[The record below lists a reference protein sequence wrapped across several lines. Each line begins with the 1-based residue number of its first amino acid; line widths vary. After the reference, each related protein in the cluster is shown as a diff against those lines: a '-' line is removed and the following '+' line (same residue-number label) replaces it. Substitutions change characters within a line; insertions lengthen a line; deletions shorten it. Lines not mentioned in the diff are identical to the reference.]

1 MRLSCARGDQEE
13 YFAIGGGFVEV
24 QPDHVTIL
32 ADSAEHAEEI
42 DHERAARARER
53 AEKLMAEGVPED
65 PEYYAQIRASLM
77 RAQVRMDV
85 ARRAAARTMPTGR
98 VSRRRG
104 PVLAVA
110 FLTPHIA
117 IDLGTV
123 NVLVVDQSRGIVLQE
138 PSVVAVR
145 EDGNKTIIVEVGRA
159 AKDMY
164 GRTPEEI
171 EVMRPLRDGVIAD
184 YFVTQG
190 MLEYFISKVAG
201 RFHLRKPIV
210 MISVPYGVTS
220 VERRAVREA
229 ALAAG
234 AREVHLIPEPLA
246 AAIGAGLPVG
256 TPTGNLV
263 VDLGGGS
270 TEAAVVSM
278 NGIVCA
284 ESVRVA
290 GVHLDEA
297 IISYI
302 RKKYN
307 LVSANRRPKRSRSR
321 LARQLSWMN
330 NWKCRYRDAT
340 KSPACRAPL
349 PSTPAKS
356 PKRLPSKWWPLSMSC
371 ALCWHG
377 HLRSYLR
384 TSSIAAW
391 PSLAAA
397 LCCAKSTPCSRRETG
412 VPAYVADNPIACT
425 ALGAG
430 KALAE
435 LTRPTAQHPRY
446 VTRMSN
452 VTKEKTARIWAVF
465 YCSRQ
470 QLSRLAIASAPSLSY
485 GSR

>member
-1 MRLSCARGDQEE
+1 
-13 YFAIGGGFVEV
+13 
-24 QPDHVTIL
+24 
-32 ADSAEHAEEI
+32 
-42 DHERAARARER
+42 
-53 AEKLMAEGVPED
+53 MA
-65 PEYYAQIRASLM
+65 
-77 RAQVRMDV
+77 
-85 ARRAAARTMPTGR
+85 
-98 VSRRRG
+98 
-104 PVLAVA
+104 
-110 FLTPHIA
+110 FFTPHIA

-123 NVLVVDQSRGIVLQE
+123 NVLVVDQNRGIVLQE

-145 EDGNKTIIVEVGRA
+145 DEGDKTVIVEVGRA
-159 AKDMY
+159 AKEMY

-190 MLEYFISKVAG
+190 MLEYFVSKVAG
-201 RFHLRKPIV
+201 RFSLRKPVV

-263 VDLGGGS
+263 LDLGGGS

-307 LVSANRRPKRSRSR
+307 LVVGEPTAEAIKIKIGAATELDEQLEMQVQGRDQIAGLPRTITISSSEVAEAISEQMVAIVNVVRAVLSRTPPE
-321 LARQLSWMN
+321 LSSDIIDRGM
-330 NWKCRYRDAT
+330 
-340 KSPACRAPL
+340 
-349 PSTPAKS
+349 
-356 PKRLPSKWWPLSMSC
+356 
-371 ALCWHG
+371 ALTG
-377 HLRSYLR
+377 GGALLREIDTLL
-384 TSSIAAW
+384 T
-391 PSLAAA
+391 
-397 LCCAKSTPCSRRETG
+397 RETG

-435 LTRPTAQHPRY
+435 LPVLQRSIPD
-446 VTRMSN
+446 M
-452 VTKEKTARIWAVF
+452 
-465 YCSRQ
+465 
-470 QLSRLAIASAPSLSY
+470 
-485 GSR
+485 